1 MHIKIFGILLYI
13 AQGSSMDSLH
23 HFSLK
28 TPTSRP
34 VLSEKSD
41 AFSALE
47 MQKGINIVSC
57 HLMGG
62 LGNQLFQI
70 FTTIAYSLR
79 QRRKMIFPHSEIL
92 TTGKHRPT
100 YWDSFLS
107 PLRSYTTINPGC
119 GKSSDL
125 LYTFPCYKEPGF
137 LYSDIP
143 AFREEKQIMLNG
155 YFQSY
160 KYFEAEKQTLFSFIR
175 LSKWQHSVR
184 QEYPMLF
191 DSTSPVV
198 TVSMH
203 FRRGDY
209 KNLQHCHPLMPYE
222 YYKKAL
228 GHIIDNVADKSI
240 GDTHEVCE
248 LKSSYPTG
256 EGRIRTLCFFEEEDQ
271 DDVLAFVQQLA
282 LQFPTVEFKTIDHSI
297 CDWKQMLLMS
307 CCDHNIIANSTFSWW
322 GGYFNQNSKKIVC
335 YPAIWFG
342 SSIQHS
348 TNDLFPTPWHKIEF

>member
-1 MHIKIFGILLYI
+1 
-13 AQGSSMDSLH
+13 MDSSY
-23 HFSLK
+23 HFS
-28 TPTSRP
+28 T
-34 VLSEKSD
+34 
-41 AFSALE
+41 LE

-175 LSKWQHSVR
+175 LSKWQQDIR
-184 QEYPMLF
+184 REYPTLF
-191 DSTSPVV
+191 EPTASFEPATPFEPTASFEPTAPVDSTVSTDQLV

-222 YYKKAL
+222 YYKMAL
-228 GHIIDNVADKSI
+228 NYI
-240 GDTHEVCE
+240 
-248 LKSSYPTG
+248 LKHMPDDR
-256 EGRIRTLCFFEEEDQ
+256 RIRVLCFFEEEDQ
-271 DDVLAFVQQLA
+271 EDVLAFVQQLA
-282 LQFPTVEFKTIDHSI
+282 SQFPAVDFKTIDHSI

-322 GGYFNQNSKKIVC
+322 GGYFNQHPKKIVC
-335 YPAIWFG
+335 YPTVWFG

-348 TNDLFPTPWHKIEF
+348 TNDLFPTSWHKIEF

>member
-1 MHIKIFGILLYI
+1 
-13 AQGSSMDSLH
+13 MDSL
-23 HFSLK
+23 
-28 TPTSRP
+28 
-34 VLSEKSD
+34 D
-41 AFSALE
+41 
-47 MQKGINIVSC
+47 IVSC

-160 KYFEAEKQTLFSFIR
+160 KYFEEEKQTLFSFIR
-175 LSKWQHSVR
+175 LSKWQDDVR
-184 QEYPMLF
+184 QEYPALF
-191 DSTSPVV
+191 ESTVSTDKPV

-222 YYKKAL
+222 YYKKAFAYIL
-228 GHIIDNVADKSI
+228 EN
-240 GDTHEVCE
+240 
-248 LKSSYPTG
+248 TG
-256 EGRIRTLCFFEEEDQ
+256 GTGPVRTLCFFEEEDAE
-271 DDVLAFVQQLA
+271 DVLAFVQQLT
-282 LQFPTVEFKTIDHSI
+282 LQFPSVEFKPIDHSI

-322 GGYFNQNSKKIVC
+322 GGHFNQSPSKIVC

-342 SSIQHS
+342 KNIQHS
-348 TNDLFPTPWHKIEF
+348 TNDLFPTSWHKIEF